1 MNPGTNPLLQVL
13 DERFI
18 LLVSIPRNELALAR
32 AAAEA
37 GADAIKVHLNCEHFA
52 SGTRFGSWPE
62 EKAVIAEIRKALDIP
77 LGIVTG
83 AEDLPGPEDLAE
95 IRAAGFDFWDLF
107 AHHTPPG
114 YLDWPEMGRMV
125 AVDPT
130 WTPEFVGDLVGLGV
144 QVIESS
150 IIPRTHYRTRLTAA
164 DLARYAA
171 LVRAAGVPV
180 VVPTQKA
187 VQPEEVGY
195 LHRVGARGLAIGAVV
210 TGHEVE
216 GLRRAV
222 ASFRQAIDA
231 LPLRRP

>member
-1 MNPGTNPLLQVL
+1 MNRLLQAL
-13 DERFI
+13 SERFI

-52 SGTRFGSWPE
+52 SGTRFGSWAQ
-62 EKAVIAEIRKALDIP
+62 EKAEIARIREELRIP
-77 LGIVTG
+77 VGIVAG
-83 AEDLPGPEDLAE
+83 AEQLPPDEDLAE
-95 IRAAGFDFWDLF
+95 IRQAGFDFWDLF
-107 AHHTPPG
+107 AHHVPPG
-114 YLDWPEMGRMV
+114 YLDWTEMAHMV

-130 WTPEFVGDLVGLGV
+130 WTPEFVGDLVRLGV
-144 QVIESS
+144 EVIESS
-150 IIPRTHYRTRLTAA
+150 IVPRTQYRSPLTAA

-187 VQPEEVGY
+187 VIPEEVSY
-195 LHRVGARGLAIGAVV
+195 LHRVGARGLAVGAVV

-216 GLRRAV
+216 DLRAAVSAFRRA
-222 ASFRQAIDA
+222 IDG
-231 LPLRRP
+231 LPRPGR

>member
-1 MNPGTNPLLQVL
+1 MNPGENPLLKAL

-18 LLVSIPRNELALAR
+18 LLVSIPRNEMALAR

-52 SGTRFGSWPE
+52 SGTRFGSWSQ
-62 EKAVIAEIRKALDIP
+62 EKPVITEIRAALDIP
-77 LGIVTG
+77 VGIVTG
-83 AEDLPGPEDLAE
+83 AEDLPAPEDLAE
-95 IRAAGFDFWDLF
+95 IRWAGFDFWDLF
-107 AHHTPPG
+107 AHHTPPC
-114 YLDWPEMGRMV
+114 YLDWAEMAHMV

-130 WTPEFVGDLVGLGV
+130 WTPDFVGDLVNLGV

-150 IIPRTHYRTRLTAA
+150 IIPRPQYRTRLTAA

-187 VQPEEVGY
+187 VRPDEVQY

-216 GLRRAV
+216 GLRETV
-222 ASFRQAIDA
+222 GSFRKAIDA
-231 LPLRRP
+231 LPRRRP

>member
-1 MNPGTNPLLQVL
+1 MTPGLNPLMQAL
-13 DERFI
+13 DQRFL
-18 LLVSIPRNELALAR
+18 LLVSIPRNEVALAR

-52 SGTRFGSWPE
+52 SGTRFGSWNE
-62 EKAVIAEIRKALDIP
+62 EKAVIAEIRKVLDIP
-77 LGIVTG
+77 MGIVTG

-95 IRAAGFDFWDLF
+95 IRRAGFDFWDLF
-107 AHHTPPG
+107 AHHVPPG
-114 YLDWPEMGRMV
+114 YLDWPEMAHMV

-130 WTPEFVGDLVGLGV
+130 WTPEFVGDLVDLGV

-150 IIPRTHYRTRLTAA
+150 IIPRTHYRTPLTAA

-187 VQPEEVGY
+187 VRPEEVRF

-216 GLRRAV
+216 GLRQTV
-222 ASFRQAIDA
+222 AGFRKAIDA
-231 LPLRRP
+231 LPPRRP